1 MTFGG
6 SNNRGPSI
14 AELQRFIREKT
25 TLVFMLANGNQ
36 VVGQLKWAD
45 ENAFQILP
53 AGQQPFTILRSAV
66 LGYHRHGEGAPKV
79 TATPKQVAQPAAV
92 AAGETTGT
100 TLPSPA
106 TPAADKPAEPKPD
119 AAADDKGG

>member
-14 AELQRFIREKT
+14 AELQRFIRDKT
-25 TLVFMLANGNQ
+25 TVVVMLANGDK

-53 AGQQPFTILRSAV
+53 DGQQPFTILRSAV
-66 LGYHRHGEGAPKV
+66 LGYHQHGEGAGK
-79 TATPKQVAQPAAV
+79 AAPKQIAQPAAV
-92 AAGETTGT
+92 AAGETTAT
-100 TLPSPA
+100 
-106 TPAADKPAEPKPD
+106 TPAAQATDKPAEPKPD